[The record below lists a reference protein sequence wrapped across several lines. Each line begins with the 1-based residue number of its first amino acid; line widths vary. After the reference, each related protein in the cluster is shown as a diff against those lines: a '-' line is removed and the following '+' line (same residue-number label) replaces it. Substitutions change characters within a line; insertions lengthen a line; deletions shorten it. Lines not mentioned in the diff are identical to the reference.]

1 MRMEKRTANLS
12 PTLLGSVISVAL
24 LSGCA
29 STDKEQEADTSLVQT
44 KAPVMLTNTPV
55 EVSGDWQL
63 VWEDQFEGDSISKRN
78 WSLEQNCWGGGNNEQ
93 QCYTNR
99 SKNAFVQD
107 GLLHIVAHKERY
119 TGPDNPE
126 GKAGP
131 EKTLPYTSARL
142 RTKDKRDQ
150 KYGRF
155 EIRAKLPTGQG
166 TWPAIWMLPTE
177 NKYGTWAA
185 SGEIDIMEAV
195 NLKTQ
200 SDAPNAKPGDE
211 ENRIYGSL
219 HYGKKW
225 PDNVYS
231 GQGATLPE
239 GVNPADGFHTYA
251 IEWEEGEIR
260 WYVDNL
266 HYATQ
271 TQDGWYSQYEKE
283 KGLLVNAKGAAP
295 FDEKFHLL
303 LNLAIGG
310 SWSANAN
317 QQGVDDSDYPKTM
330 LVDYVKVYRCGVDR
344 WKGKGCTSRSELAKH
359 VEGHAAPAI
368 LAADDSYADGP
379 TLDVFTDTLNAALAF
394 ASYDPVNLVEHA
406 VVEEAGRGSVLEITK
421 QNGAGNLYFRSPVTD
436 MTDWKKNGT
445 LIFDIKVE
453 QGSDTELLIKMDSG
467 WPNTSDYV
475 VPTPAEGEWGQVKIA
490 IADILDSDNSFA
502 PGSQAD
508 PKAVNNLL
516 VFEPQGAMTFKLDNI
531 RFER

>member
-1 MRMEKRTANLS
+1 MRKMKHTPTVLS
-12 PTLLGSVISVAL
+12 SVVSLAL

-29 STDKEQEADTSLVQT
+29 STEEGESANTDLVQS
-44 KAPVMLTNTPV
+44 KAPVQLTNVPV
-55 EVSGDWQL
+55 AVSDDWQL
-63 VWEDQFEGDSISKRN
+63 VWEDQFEGDTISKRN
-78 WSLEQNCWGGGNNEQ
+78 WSFETNCWGGGNNEQ
-93 QCYTNR
+93 QCYTDR
-99 SKNAFVQD
+99 SKNAFVKD
-107 GLLHIVAHKERY
+107 GMLHIVAHKERF

-126 GKAGP
+126 GKAGIN
-131 EKTLPYTSARL
+131 KTLPYTSARL
-142 RTKDKRDQ
+142 RTKGKRDQ

-155 EIRAKLPTGQG
+155 EIRAKLPSGQG

-195 NLKTQ
+195 NLKVQ
-200 SDAPNAKPGDE
+200 SDAPGAKEGNG

-219 HYGKKW
+219 HYGKNW

-231 GQGATLPE
+231 GQGATLPD

-283 KGLLVNAKGAAP
+283 KGLVVNAEGAAP
-295 FDEKFHLL
+295 FNEKFHLL

-317 QQGVDDSDYPKTM
+317 YGGVDDNDYPKTM

-344 WKGKGCTSRSELAKH
+344 WKGHGCSSHSEFAKL
-359 VEGHAAPAI
+359 VEGHEAPAI

-379 TLDVFTDTLNAALAF
+379 TLEIFTDTLNAALAY
-394 ASYDPVNLVEHA
+394 ASYDPVNIVEHKIA
-406 VVEEAGRGSVLEITK
+406 QEDERGSVLEITK

-436 MTDWKKNGT
+436 MTEWKKEGT
-445 LIFDIKVE
+445 LVFDIKVE
-453 QGSDTELLIKMDSG
+453 EGADTELLIKMDSG

-475 VPTPAEGEWGQVKIA
+475 VPKSNVGEWKQVKIA

-502 PGSQAD
+502 PGAQAD
-508 PKAVNNLL
+508 PKAVNNIL